1 MIPSFLRPIH
11 LGEKF
16 AKLDRLG
23 DKHLADSRLSAI
35 SVLRLSEGAKAH
47 LGYTVPAH
55 KLYITADPLQAKS
68 VTKKLNSYEKGC
80 AVYLPHRDDSLIY
93 RGGTGKIVERE
104 RLSALTSYLKGEHQI
119 LVVSADA
126 VVEKFSCPD
135 VFESYACS
143 IYTEQIIEPQVFA
156 DKLAKAG
163 YTRVDAISEIGDF
176 ALRGDVLDV
185 YSMDG
190 KAYRIDFFDELVEEI
205 KEINVEEMV
214 AVRRLNG
221 LTIPPN
227 GEIVLDSD
235 SATLLK
241 EKLTALGEK
250 SKINPERAVEGVL
263 EGDMLWAI
271 PLIPDSF
278 VTVFDLVDYV
288 ASKRGEQSV
297 VVIDEPKPCHEK
309 LNILGKEFQGRLK
322 HLIED
327 GAVLPFHKDAV
338 IDLNE
343 VKRQLLLRRKLS
355 FTALALSN
363 PMFDPKTII
372 EPRCL
377 PVSKYYLDAGSIFR
391 DMLEFRK
398 YGYRVLLACGSEEK
412 AKSVTRS
419 LLGGDVYATYSI
431 TGESSGEDGEG
442 VIVTPLTIEN
452 GFCYPDLKVIVV
464 GVSECVGKQ
473 RTETAFSPKT
483 QFIAPKQGDYVVHRV
498 HGVGVCHGTTILKV
512 GEFEKEFIV
521 LKYRDG
527 DTLYVAS
534 DQTDNLQK
542 FVGQE
547 HPRLNK
553 LGGKEFEREKEKVRS
568 SVKKLAVN
576 LLKLYAKREK
586 QEGFKYAEDTV
597 WQKEFEDAFPYEETP
612 DQLKA
617 IDDIKKDMESG
628 RIMDRLLVG
637 DVGFGKTEVAFRA
650 MFKTVLD
657 GKQAVLLAPT
667 TILARQHY
675 ENLKPRLEEFG
686 IDLALITR
694 LQTGVENSESIQ
706 RLAEGTLH
714 MAVATHKILSDKIHF
729 HDLGLLVLDEE
740 QRFGVDHKEKLKE
753 KYPKINV
760 LTLSATPIPRTL
772 NMALSGIRDISM
784 LETAPQGRLPVQT
797 YVTAYSDTLVK
808 DAIVRECARKGQ
820 TLILL
825 NDIDGLDVYA
835 SKLRSM
841 IDGVRIVTAHGQMNP
856 TELEKRMAAFYD
868 KQYDVLIS
876 TTIIENGIDL
886 PDANTLIVLNAG
898 NFGLS
903 QLYQLRGR
911 VGRRGALAHAY
922 FTLPENGTLTDTADK
937 RLQALLDNTEIGSGF
952 KVALSDLSI
961 RGAGNILGAEQHGH
975 IERVGYE
982 MYIQLL
988 NEAVEELKTGVPHK
1002 ELKEVEMK
1010 IDAGAY
1016 IHEGY
1021 VSGRDKMRI
1030 YKRIAGVSTPSQ
1042 RDELVKELG
1051 DVFGPVEKP
1060 LNNLINISLLKNMAR
1075 GYGVTKV
1082 TVNKMGAG
1090 VVFEDSSVFKNEG
1103 IMKAVS
1109 IYSGEAVLTSTIPPN
1124 LIFDAKNKTPEEKIE
1139 KLISFFITAGNQ
1151 ES

>member
-23 DKHLADSRLSAI
+23 DKHLADSKLSAI
-35 SVLRLSEGAKAH
+35 SILRLSDGAKAH
-47 LGYTVPAH
+47 LGYSIPAL
-55 KLYITADPLQAKS
+55 KLYITADPLGARS
-68 VTKKLNSYEKGC
+68 VTKRLNSYEKGC

-93 RGGTGKIVERE
+93 RGGASKIVERE
-104 RLSALTSYLKGEHQI
+104 RISAITSFLSGNHDI
-119 LVVSADA
+119 LVVSADSI
-126 VVEKFSCPD
+126 VQKYSKPELFEK
-135 VFESYACS
+135 YTCS
-143 IYTEQIIEPQVFA
+143 IHVEDIVQPHDFCE
-156 DKLAKAG
+156 KLAKAG
-163 YTRVDAISEIGDF
+163 YTRVDAIGEIGDF
-176 ALRGDVLDV
+176 ALRGDILDV
-185 YSMDG
+185 FSADG
-190 KAYRIDFFDELVEEI
+190 KAYRIDFFDEMVEEI

-214 AVRRLNG
+214 AKATYNG
-221 LTIPPN
+221 VSIPPIGDIILDQN
-227 GEIVLDSD
+227 GADELQE
-235 SATLLK
+235 A
-241 EKLTALGEK
+241 LTALADK
-250 SKINPERAVEGVL
+250 AKINAETVREGVL
-263 EGDMLWAI
+263 DGGAIWGI
-271 PLIPDSF
+271 PLVPNQF
-278 VTVFDLVDYV
+278 KTVFDIVDYV
-288 ASKRGEQSV
+288 AHKRGIESV
-297 VVIDEPKPCHEK
+297 VIIDEPKPCHEK
-309 LNILGKEFQGRLK
+309 INILGKEFGGRLK

-327 GAVLPFHKDAV
+327 GEVLPIHKDAV

-343 VKRQLLLRRKLS
+343 VKRQIFLRRKVS

-363 PMFDPKTII
+363 PMFDPKTVI

-398 YGYRVLLACGSEEK
+398 YGYKVLLACGDEDK

-419 LLGGDVYATYSI
+419 LLGGDVFATYSE
-431 TGESSGEDGEG
+431 TGELSGDDGDG

-464 GVSECVGKQ
+464 GVSECVGKH
-473 RTETAFSPKT
+473 RGESIILPKT

-498 HGVGVCHGTTILKV
+498 HGVGVCQGTTIMKI
-512 GEFEKEFIV
+512 GDYDKEFIV

-542 FVGQE
+542 FVGEE

-553 LGGKEFEREKEKVRS
+553 LGGKEFEREKEKVRA

-576 LLKLYAKREK
+576 LLELYAKREK
-586 QEGFKYAEDTV
+586 QVGFKYAEDTV
-597 WQKEFEDAFPYEETP
+597 WQKEFEDAFPYTETP
-612 DQLKA
+612 DQVKA
-617 IDDIKKDMESG
+617 IADIKGDMEKG

-694 LQTGVENSESIQ
+694 LQTGAENNEAVK
-706 RLAEGTLH
+706 RLADGTLH
-714 MAVATHKILSDKIHF
+714 MAVATHKILGDKVTF

-740 QRFGVDHKEKLKE
+740 QRFGVDHKEKLKS
-753 KYPKINV
+753 KYPQVNV

-797 YVTAYSDTLVK
+797 YVTPYSDGLVK
-808 DAIVRECARKGQ
+808 DAIIRECARKGQ

-825 NDIDGLDVYA
+825 NDIDALDVYA
-835 SKLRSM
+835 SKLRRM
-841 IDGVRIVTAHGQMNP
+841 IDGVRIITAHGQMNP
-856 TELEKRMAAFYD
+856 TDLEKRMSAFYD

-922 FTLPENGTLTDTADK
+922 FTLPENGVLTETADK

-975 IERVGYE
+975 IEKVGYE

-988 NEAVEELKTGVPHK
+988 NEAVEELRTGVPHK
-1002 ELKEVEMK
+1002 ELREVEMK

-1030 YKRIAGVSTPSQ
+1030 YKRIAGVATTLQ
-1042 RDELVKELG
+1042 RDDLIKELG
-1051 DVFGPVEKP
+1051 DVFGPVPRP
-1060 LNNLINISLLKNMAR
+1060 LENLINISLLKNMAR
-1075 GYGVTKV
+1075 NFDVTKI
-1082 TVNKMGAG
+1082 TVNRVGAG
-1090 VVFEDSSVFKNEG
+1090 IVFADSTVFKNEG
-1103 IMKAVS
+1103 IMKAVAT
-1109 IYSGEAVLTSTIPPN
+1109 YSQEAVLTSTIPPN
-1124 LIFDAKNKTPEEKIE
+1124 LIFNVKSLTPEEKIE
-1139 KLISFFITAGNQ
+1139 KLIHFFIVAG
-1151 ES
+1151 E